1 MKIKPEVDM
10 KELLRHWPETDT
22 YYKVTGPFDE
32 FCIVDK
38 KTREVTQEGYGL
50 LCLDWINKGIAEE

>member
-10 KELLRHWPETDT
+10 KELLKNWPETDK

-50 LCLDWINKGIAEE
+50 LCFGWLNKGIAEE